1 MAFTPDQLA
10 TEMGVRL
17 YGADHAKAL
26 APIDS
31 RSGWYPLVREPYA
44 GAWQNNE
51 ELTVDT
57 KLSYYAVYACV
68 TLIANDIG
76 KLRPR
81 LLELDRDGIWVETS
95 SPAFSPVLRKPNR
108 YQNHIQ
114 FKEWWA
120 MSKLTRGNTYALKER
135 DGRGV
140 VVRQYLLDPSKVTPL
155 VAEDGGVYYQLKADN
170 LTGISDEVVVPASEI
185 IHDRMN
191 CLFHP
196 LVGIA
201 PLYACGLAAAQ
212 GLAIQT
218 QSRQFFGN
226 GARPSGVLT
235 APGAISQDTAERLKV
250 AWETK
255 FTGANA
261 GKVAILG
268 DGLKYEPMVMT
279 ATDAQMIEQLRMT
292 AEQVCAAYH
301 VPSFKV
307 GIGQMPTYQNG
318 EMLNQIYYSDC
329 LQSLIEQ
336 FELCQDEGLGI
347 GEGVNIDGRTLGVD
361 LDLDGLLRMDTATHV
376 KTLGEA
382 VKGSLMRVNEARKK
396 LDMRPVP
403 GGDSIWMQQQN
414 YSLEALA
421 ERDKNDPF
429 AKPEPVPA
437 EPAPAIEPEPEPDTT
452 ELALTSLFARAPE
465 SLTHA

>member
-1 MAFTPDQLA
+1 MAFTPSELA
-10 TEMGVRL
+10 TEMGVRQF
-17 YGADHAKAL
+17 GADYVKSL
-26 APIDS
+26 APVDS
-31 RSGWYPLVREPYA
+31 RSGWYPMVRESYA
-44 GAWQNNE
+44 GAWQDNE
-51 ELTVDT
+51 ELSVDT
-57 KLSYYAVYACV
+57 QLSYYAVYACV

-81 LLELDRDGIWVETS
+81 LLEQDPDGIWTETT
-95 SPAFSPVLRKPNR
+95 SPAYSPVLRKPNR

-120 MSKLTRGNTYALKER
+120 MSKLTRGNAYVLKER

-140 VVRQYLLDPSKVTPL
+140 VVRQYLLDPGKVTPL
-155 VAEDGGVYYQLKADN
+155 IAPDGSIFYQLRTDN
-170 LTGISDEVVVPASEI
+170 LTGVEEDVTVPASEI

-212 GLAIQT
+212 GLAIQH
-218 QSRQFFGN
+218 QSRKFFGN

-235 APGAISQDTAERLKV
+235 APGEIKQETADRLKE

-255 FTGANA
+255 FSGDNA

-268 DGLKYEPMVMT
+268 DGLTYEPMIMS
-279 ATDAQMIEQLRMT
+279 ATDAQMIEQLGMT
-292 AEQVCAAYH
+292 AKQICAAYH
-301 VPSFKV
+301 VPPFKIGV
-307 GIGQMPTYQNG
+307 GELPAGQKVAD
-318 EMLNQIYYSDC
+318 LNQIYYSDC

-347 GEGVNIDGRTLGVD
+347 GEGVKVEGRTLGID
-361 LDLDGLLRMDTATHV
+361 LDIDGLIRMD
-376 KTLGEA
+376 GETQMRVLA
-382 VKGSLMRVNEARKK
+382 ESVKGSIRSIDEARRKIDLKK
-396 LDMRPVP
+396 VA
-403 GGDSIWMQQQN
+403 GGSTIWMQQQN

-421 ERDKNDPF
+421 ERDRNDPF
-429 AKPEPVPA
+429 AKP
-437 EPAPAIEPEPEPDTT
+437 APKTTAPEPEPDPDTT
-452 ELALTSLFARAPE
+452 ELALAALFERAPE
-465 SLTHA
+465 SLTHG

>member
-1 MAFTPDQLA
+1 
-10 TEMGVRL
+10 
-17 YGADHAKAL
+17 
-26 APIDS
+26 
-31 RSGWYPLVREPYA
+31 
-44 GAWQNNE
+44 
-51 ELTVDT
+51 
-57 KLSYYAVYACV
+57 
-68 TLIANDIG
+68 
-76 KLRPR
+76 
-81 LLELDRDGIWVETS
+81 
-95 SPAFSPVLRKPNR
+95 
-108 YQNHIQ
+108 
-114 FKEWWA
+114 

-140 VVRQYLLDPSKVTPL
+140 VIRQYLLDPGKVTPL
-155 VAEDGGVYYQLKADN
+155 VAPDGSVFYQLKADN
-170 LTGISDEVVVPASEI
+170 LAGVQDEVTVPASEI

-201 PLYACGLAAAQ
+201 PLYACGLAASQ
-212 GLAIQT
+212 GLAIQH
-218 QSRQFFGN
+218 QSRKFFGN

-235 APGAISQDTAERLKV
+235 APGEISQTTADRLKET
-250 AWETK
+250 WSTK
-255 FTGANA
+255 FTGDNA

-268 DGLKYEPMVMT
+268 DGLKYEPMVMS

-347 GEGVNIDGRTLGVD
+347 GEGVKIEGRTLGVD
-361 LDLDGLLRMDTATHV
+361 LELDGLLRMDTATQI

-382 VKGSLMRVNEARKK
+382 VKGSLITIDEARRK
-396 LDMRPVP
+396 LDRKRVP
-403 GGDSIWMQQQN
+403 GGASIWMQQQN

-421 ERDKNDPF
+421 KRDRNDPF
-429 AKPEPVPA
+429 AKPAAPVPA
-437 EPAPAIEPEPEPDTT
+437 PEPDPEPDDIT
-452 ELALTSLFARAPE
+452 EQALTALFERAPE

>member
-1 MAFTPDQLA
+1 MGFTPDELA
-10 TEMGVRL
+10 TEMGVRRF
-17 YGADHAKAL
+17 GADHLKAL
-26 APIDS
+26 SPVDS
-31 RSGWYPLVREPYA
+31 CSGWYPLVREPFS
-44 GAWQNNE
+44 GAWQQNQ
-51 ELTVDT
+51 ELSVDT
-57 KLSYYAVYACV
+57 QLSYYAVYACV

-81 LLELDRDGIWVETS
+81 LVAQDADGIWSETV
-95 SPAFSPVLRKPNR
+95 SPAYSPILRKPNR

-120 MSKLTRGNTYALKER
+120 MSKLTRGNSYALKQR

-140 VVRQYLLDPSKVTPL
+140 VVALYLLDPGKVTPL
-155 VAEDGGVYYQLKADN
+155 VSDDGSVYYQLKADN
-170 LTGISDEVVVPASEI
+170 LPGVGSDVTVPASEI

-212 GLAIQT
+212 GLAIQH

-235 APGAISQDTAERLKV
+235 APGEIRQETADRLKEV
-250 AWETK
+250 WETK

-261 GKVAILG
+261 GKGAILG
-268 DGLKYEPMVMT
+268 DGLTYEPMVMS
-279 ATDAQMIEQLRMT
+279 ATDAQMVEQLRMS

-347 GEGVNIDGRTLGVD
+347 GEGVRVEGRTLGID
-361 LDLDGLLRMDTATHV
+361 LELDGLLRMDTATQI

-382 VKGSLMRVNEARKK
+382 VKGSLITIDEARRK
-396 LDMRPVP
+396 LDRKRVP
-403 GGDSIWMQQQN
+403 GGASIWMQQQN
-414 YSLEALA
+414 YSLEALM
-421 ERDKNDPF
+421 ERDRNDPF
-429 AKPEPVPA
+429 AKPQPAPAPEPVPT
-437 EPAPAIEPEPEPDTT
+437 PNPDVT
-452 ELALTSLFARAPE
+452 ELALAALYQRAPE